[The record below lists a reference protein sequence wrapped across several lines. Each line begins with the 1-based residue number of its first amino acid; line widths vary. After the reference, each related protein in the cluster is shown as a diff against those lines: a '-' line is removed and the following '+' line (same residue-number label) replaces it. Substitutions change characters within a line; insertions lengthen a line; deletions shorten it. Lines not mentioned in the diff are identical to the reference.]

1 MAVQRFL
8 RSVPFRRYVA
18 VLLRPR
24 RRASMPMEEK
34 AGKTMQDVAWY
45 YVNTAGSWRTE
56 ISMDFL
62 PFPNWQRKDV
72 CRWSRLPNASNLH
85 FLPEGIHRR
94 RTVKVWKENKQSI
107 PNFSTCNRTNCGFL
121 WHLDLYMS
129 GWCRWILSRRELR
142 RHGGRDRA
150 HDRRHLP
157 KAAEATAYSKPQT
170 FIYPVFFFV
179 KTETSRGKQT
189 ILNPNPV
196 GRTGRAEIW
205 KTSCKMEAQAP
216 QMAQPHGHICNR
228 EAWIVQTETIDVAEY
243 FIYFICMYFHHL
255 FGRHW
260 WPDASADHNSAWRFG
275 RPLWGQEPK
284 GLAISSMRE
293 KAEKAAYDC
302 FDDDWYTYI
311 QLHICILTY
320 CMHNA
325 FKHLG
330 NSSIITFKIFQVNV
344 GHDAVDC
351 SAVAALSRL
360 RFKINLTKAGGIP
373 RMYVELC
380 GHRCKIQD
388 VPWNPWTRMLS
399 TCFIWSRIILLLS
412 MASSLPEFLLDISCW
427 RNMKHEQ
434 VGEFP

>member
-8 RSVPFRRYVA
+8 HSVPFRRYVA

-121 WHLDLYMS
+121 WNLDLYMS

-170 FIYPVFFFV
+170 RFSSQRAFHNPDKIL
-179 KTETSRGKQT
+179 GK
-189 ILNPNPV
+189 IM
-196 GRTGRAEIW
+196 RI
-205 KTSCKMEAQAP
+205 MD
-216 QMAQPHGHICNR
+216 ICN
-228 EAWIVQTETIDVAEY
+228 IFV
-243 FIYFICMYFHHL
+243 
-255 FGRHW
+255 
-260 WPDASADHNSAWRFG
+260 
-275 RPLWGQEPK
+275 
-284 GLAISSMRE
+284 
-293 KAEKAAYDC
+293 
-302 FDDDWYTYI
+302 YT
-311 QLHICILTY
+311 
-320 CMHNA
+320 
-325 FKHLG
+325 
-330 NSSIITFKIFQVNV
+330 SI
-344 GHDAVDC
+344 
-351 SAVAALSRL
+351 
-360 RFKINLTKAGGIP
+360 
-373 RMYVELC
+373 
-380 GHRCKIQD
+380 
-388 VPWNPWTRMLS
+388 
-399 TCFIWSRIILLLS
+399 
-412 MASSLPEFLLDISCW
+412 
-427 RNMKHEQ
+427 
-434 VGEFP
+434 